1 MKMPLRISGMLLVLA
16 GAPAMAGD
24 ELVSN
29 AFFDNAQALDG
40 WTINANRIAE
50 WDPLDEEGLTN
61 SGSAKLTHDIDGNNG
76 VLAIMRQCVVIQ
88 PHQAYYF
95 GASVLWPDGQPEDSG
110 RGRLVGRVY
119 SEPDCS
125 GSSEA
130 TFTPPLDPD
139 GQWQF
144 TQAVLFTGA
153 SARSARIH
161 LSIQKFSGITQD
173 LAAHFDNVFMFSD
186 RVFANGFEL
195 ELGR

>member
-1 MKMPLRISGMLLVLA
+1 MPMKTLLLIPGMLLLA
-16 GAPAMAGD
+16 AGSPAMAGAG
-24 ELVSN
+24 LLFN
-29 AFFDNAQALDG
+29 PFFDNAEALDG

-50 WDPLDEEGLTN
+50 WDSLDEEGLSA

-76 VLAIMRQCVVIQ
+76 VTAIMHQCVAVQ

-110 RGRLVGRVY
+110 RGRLLARVY
-119 SEPDCS
+119 SEPGCS
-125 GSSEA
+125 GSSDA

-144 TQAVLFTGA
+144 TQAVLTTGA

-173 LAAHFDNVFMFSD
+173 LTAHFDNVFMFSD
-186 RVFANGFEL
+186 RVFADGFEL
-195 ELGR
+195 E